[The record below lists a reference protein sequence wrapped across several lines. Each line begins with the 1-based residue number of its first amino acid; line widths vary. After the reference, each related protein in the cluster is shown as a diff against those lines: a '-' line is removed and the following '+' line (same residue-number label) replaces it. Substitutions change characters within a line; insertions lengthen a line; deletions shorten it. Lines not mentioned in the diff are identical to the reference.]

1 MGIMDKVSI
10 KRMLYSI
17 DDLEIFEIAAK
28 MRDADNKTEND
39 LVIEE
44 CLNEEIED
52 IRQWIHE
59 NGFDQDEQ
67 AN

>member
-1 MGIMDKVSI
+1 MDKASI

-52 IRQWIHE
+52 IR
-59 NGFDQDEQ
+59 
-67 AN
+67 